1 MKYFLFNHEG
11 SKNHGCEAIVRG
23 SMNIIENS
31 DEKAEFVLSS
41 NNPSDDEIINNIK
54 ENTVLANSVNTLVKD
69 FKTSLEEDLTVKSA
83 KTRDLT
89 KVEKLI
95 AAVDLKINNSET
107 YALQKMYSPI
117 VSDAEDCDICLSV
130 GGDTYCYG
138 DNHGIQVLT
147 RELKKRGKKTVLWG
161 ASIGAEDLSERKLE
175 SLRDFDAIF
184 TREPITYELLKENGA
199 NDNIYLF
206 SDPAFC
212 MERVEVEP
220 IDGFT
225 RENTLGFNISPLVAS
240 GDPRK
245 KEIVEDFLKFI
256 FENTTMKVL
265 LVPHVVE
272 ENNNDYDFMKPIFE
286 KFEHTGRIAILPP
299 DLEARQYKGYIA
311 GTRFFIGARTHSTIA
326 AYSSCVPTIALG
338 YSVKACVPTLVV
350 GYSVKARGIA
360 KDIFGEEKYVL
371 DIKAMTNY
379 GELRDE
385 FLKLLKNENEIRR
398 ELMKSIPLR
407 MRSAMEAGE
416 MLQKI

>member
-41 NNPSDDEIINNIK
+41 YNPSDDKIINNI
-54 ENTVLANSVNTLVKD
+54 
-69 FKTSLEEDLTVKSA
+69 TVKAA

-117 VSDAEDCDICLSV
+117 VSDAEDCDVCLSV

-245 KEIVEDFLKFI
+245 KEIAEDFLRFV

-311 GTRFFIGARTHSTIA
+311 GTRFFVGARTHSTIA
-326 AYSSCVPTIALG
+326 AYSSGVPTIAL
-338 YSVKACVPTLVV
+338 

-371 DIKAMTNY
+371 DIKAMTDY
-379 GELRDE
+379 EELRDE
-385 FLKLLKNENEIRR
+385 FLKLLENENEIRR
-398 ELMKSIPLR
+398 DLMKSIPLR

>member
-41 NNPSDDEIINNIK
+41 NNPSDDEILNNI
-54 ENTVLANSVNTLVKD
+54 
-69 FKTSLEEDLTVKSA
+69 TVKAA

-117 VSDAEDCDICLSV
+117 VSDAEDCDVCLSV

-245 KEIVEDFLKFI
+245 KEIAEDFLRFV

-311 GTRFFIGARTHSTIA
+311 GTRFFVGARTHSTIA
-326 AYSSCVPTIALG
+326 AYSSGVPTIALG
-338 YSVKACVPTLVV
+338 YSVKA
-350 GYSVKARGIA
+350 RGIA
-360 KDIFGEEKYVL
+360 KDVFGEEKYVL
-371 DIKAMTNY
+371 DIKAMTDY
-379 GELRDE
+379 EELRDE
-385 FLKLLKNENEIRR
+385 FLKMLENENEIRR

>member
-41 NNPSDDEIINNIK
+41 NNPSDDEIINNI
-54 ENTVLANSVNTLVKD
+54 
-69 FKTSLEEDLTVKSA
+69 TVKAA
-83 KTRDLT
+83 KTRELT

-199 NDNIYLF
+199 NENIYLF

-212 MERVEVEP
+212 MERVDVEP

-245 KEIVEDFLKFI
+245 KEIAEDFLKFI

-326 AYSSCVPTIALG
+326 AYSSGVPTIAL
-338 YSVKACVPTLVV
+338 

-379 GELRDE
+379 EELRDE

>member
-41 NNPSDDEIINNIK
+41 NNPSDDEIINNI
-54 ENTVLANSVNTLVKD
+54 
-69 FKTSLEEDLTVKSA
+69 TVKAA
-83 KTRDLT
+83 KTRELT

-117 VSDAEDCDICLSV
+117 VSDADDCDICLSV

-245 KEIVEDFLKFI
+245 KEIAEDFLTFI

-326 AYSSCVPTIALG
+326 AYSSGVPTIAL
-338 YSVKACVPTLVV
+338 

-371 DIKAMTNY
+371 DIKAMTDY
-379 GELRDE
+379 EELRDE
-385 FLKLLKNENEIRR
+385 FLKLLENENEIRR

>member
-1 MKYFLFNHEG
+1 MKYYLFNHEG

-41 NNPSDDEIINNIK
+41 YNPSDDKIINNI
-54 ENTVLANSVNTLVKD
+54 
-69 FKTSLEEDLTVKSA
+69 TVKA
-83 KTRDLT
+83 ARTRDLT

-117 VSDAEDCDICLSV
+117 VSDAEDCDVCLSV

-147 RELKKRGKKTVLWG
+147 RELKKRGKMTVLWG
-161 ASIGAEDLSERKLE
+161 ASIGARDLSERKLK

-184 TREPITYELLKENGA
+184 TREPITYELLKANGA

-245 KEIVEDFLKFI
+245 KEIAEDFLRFV

-311 GTRFFIGARTHSTIA
+311 GTRFFVGARTHSTIA
-326 AYSSCVPTIALG
+326 AYSSGVPTIAL
-338 YSVKACVPTLVV
+338 

-371 DIKAMTNY
+371 DIKAMTDY
-379 GELRDE
+379 EELRDE
-385 FLKLLKNENEIRR
+385 FLKLLENENEIRR
-398 ELMKSIPLR
+398 DLMKSIPLR

>member
-41 NNPSDDEIINNIK
+41 YNPSDDEILNNI
-54 ENTVLANSVNTLVKD
+54 
-69 FKTSLEEDLTVKSA
+69 TVKAA
-83 KTRDLT
+83 KTRALT
-89 KVEKLI
+89 KIEKLI

-117 VSDAEDCDICLSV
+117 VSDAEDCDVCLSV

-184 TREPITYELLKENGA
+184 TREPITNELLKENGA

-245 KEIVEDFLKFI
+245 KEIAEDFLRFV

-311 GTRFFIGARTHSTIA
+311 GTRFFVGARTHSTIA
-326 AYSSCVPTIALG
+326 AYSSGVPTIAL
-338 YSVKACVPTLVV
+338 

-371 DIKAMTNY
+371 DIKAMTDY
-379 GELRDE
+379 EELRDE
-385 FLKLLKNENEIRR
+385 FLKMLENENEIRR

>member
-41 NNPSDDEIINNIK
+41 NNPSDDEILNNI
-54 ENTVLANSVNTLVKD
+54 
-69 FKTSLEEDLTVKSA
+69 TVKAA
-83 KTRDLT
+83 KTRALT

-117 VSDAEDCDICLSV
+117 VSDAEDCDVCLSV

-184 TREPITYELLKENGA
+184 TREPITYELLKANGA

-245 KEIVEDFLKFI
+245 KEIAEDFLRFV

-265 LVPHVVE
+265 LIPHVVE

-286 KFEHTGRIAILPP
+286 KFEHTGRIAILPS

-311 GTRFFIGARTHSTIA
+311 GTRFFVGARTHSTIA
-326 AYSSCVPTIALG
+326 AYSSGVPTIAL
-338 YSVKACVPTLVV
+338 

-371 DIKAMTNY
+371 DIKAMTDY
-379 GELRDE
+379 EELRDE
-385 FLKLLKNENEIRR
+385 FLKLLENENEIRR
-398 ELMKSIPLR
+398 DLMKSIPLR

>member
-41 NNPSDDEIINNIK
+41 NNPSDDEILNNI
-54 ENTVLANSVNTLVKD
+54 
-69 FKTSLEEDLTVKSA
+69 TVKAA
-83 KTRDLT
+83 KTRALT

-117 VSDAEDCDICLSV
+117 VSDAEDCDVCLSV

-245 KEIVEDFLKFI
+245 KEIAEDFLRFV

-311 GTRFFIGARTHSTIA
+311 GTRFFVGARTHSTIA
-326 AYSSCVPTIALG
+326 AYSSGVPTIAL
-338 YSVKACVPTLVV
+338 

-371 DIKAMTNY
+371 DIKAMTDY
-379 GELRDE
+379 EELRDE
-385 FLKLLKNENEIRR
+385 FLKLLENENEIRR
-398 ELMKSIPLR
+398 DLMKSIPLR

>member
-41 NNPSDDEIINNIK
+41 YNPSDDEILNNI
-54 ENTVLANSVNTLVKD
+54 
-69 FKTSLEEDLTVKSA
+69 TVKAA

-245 KEIVEDFLKFI
+245 KEIAEDFLKFI

-326 AYSSCVPTIALG
+326 AYSSGVPTIAL
-338 YSVKACVPTLVV
+338 

-379 GELRDE
+379 EELRDE
-385 FLKLLKNENEIRR
+385 FLKLLENENEIRR

>member
-31 DEKAEFVLSS
+31 DGKAEFVLSS
-41 NNPSDDEIINNIK
+41 YNPSDDEILNNI
-54 ENTVLANSVNTLVKD
+54 
-69 FKTSLEEDLTVKSA
+69 TVKAA

-245 KEIVEDFLKFI
+245 KEIAEDFLKFI

-299 DLEARQYKGYIA
+299 DLEARQYKEYIA

-326 AYSSCVPTIALG
+326 AYSSGVPTIAL
-338 YSVKACVPTLVV
+338 

-371 DIKAMTNY
+371 DIKAMTDY
-379 GELRDE
+379 EELRDE
-385 FLKLLKNENEIRR
+385 FLKLLENENEIRR

>member
-41 NNPSDDEIINNIK
+41 NNPSDDEILNNI
-54 ENTVLANSVNTLVKD
+54 
-69 FKTSLEEDLTVKSA
+69 TVKAA
-83 KTRDLT
+83 KTRALT

-117 VSDAEDCDICLSV
+117 VSDAEDCDVCLSV

-184 TREPITYELLKENGA
+184 TREPITYELLKANGA

-245 KEIVEDFLKFI
+245 KEIAEDFLRFV

-265 LVPHVVE
+265 LIPHVVE

-311 GTRFFIGARTHSTIA
+311 GTRFFVGARTHSTIA
-326 AYSSCVPTIALG
+326 AYSSGVPTIAL
-338 YSVKACVPTLVV
+338 

-371 DIKAMTNY
+371 DIKAMTDY
-379 GELRDE
+379 EELRDE
-385 FLKLLKNENEIRR
+385 FLKLLENENEIRR
-398 ELMKSIPLR
+398 DLMKSIPLR

>member
-41 NNPSDDEIINNIK
+41 YNPSDDKIINNI
-54 ENTVLANSVNTLVKD
+54 
-69 FKTSLEEDLTVKSA
+69 TVKAA

-117 VSDAEDCDICLSV
+117 VSDAEDCDVCLSV

-184 TREPITYELLKENGA
+184 TREPITYELLKANGA

-245 KEIVEDFLKFI
+245 KEIAEDFLRFV

-286 KFEHTGRIAILPP
+286 KFEHTGRIAILPS

-311 GTRFFIGARTHSTIA
+311 GTRFFVGARTHSTIA
-326 AYSSCVPTIALG
+326 AYSSGVPTIAL
-338 YSVKACVPTLVV
+338 

-371 DIKAMTNY
+371 DIKAMTDY
-379 GELRDE
+379 EELRDE
-385 FLKLLKNENEIRR
+385 FLKLLENENEIRR

>member
-31 DEKAEFVLSS
+31 DGKAEFVLSS
-41 NNPSDDEIINNIK
+41 YNPSDDEIINNI
-54 ENTVLANSVNTLVKD
+54 
-69 FKTSLEEDLTVKSA
+69 TVKAA
-83 KTRDLT
+83 KTRELT

-245 KEIVEDFLKFI
+245 KEIAEDFLKFI

-326 AYSSCVPTIALG
+326 AYSSGVPTIAL
-338 YSVKACVPTLVV
+338 

-371 DIKAMTNY
+371 DIKAMTDY
-379 GELRDE
+379 EELRDE
-385 FLKLLKNENEIRR
+385 FLKLLENENEIRR

>member
-41 NNPSDDEIINNIK
+41 YNPSDDEIINNI
-54 ENTVLANSVNTLVKD
+54 
-69 FKTSLEEDLTVKSA
+69 TVKAA

-117 VSDAEDCDICLSV
+117 VSDAEDCDVCLSV

-184 TREPITYELLKENGA
+184 TREPITYELLKANGA

-245 KEIVEDFLKFI
+245 KEIAEDFLRFV

-265 LVPHVVE
+265 LIPHVVE

-311 GTRFFIGARTHSTIA
+311 GTRFFVGARTHSTIA
-326 AYSSCVPTIALG
+326 AYSSGVPTIAL
-338 YSVKACVPTLVV
+338 

-371 DIKAMTNY
+371 DIKAMTDY
-379 GELRDE
+379 EELRDE
-385 FLKLLKNENEIRR
+385 FLKLLENENEIRR

>member
-41 NNPSDDEIINNIK
+41 NNPSDDEIINNI
-54 ENTVLANSVNTLVKD
+54 
-69 FKTSLEEDLTVKSA
+69 TVKAA

-89 KVEKLI
+89 KIEKLI

-117 VSDAEDCDICLSV
+117 VSDAEDCDVCLSV

-245 KEIVEDFLKFI
+245 KEIAEDFLRFV

-311 GTRFFIGARTHSTIA
+311 GTRFFVGARTHSTIA
-326 AYSSCVPTIALG
+326 AYSSGVPTIAL
-338 YSVKACVPTLVV
+338 

-371 DIKAMTNY
+371 DIKAMTDY
-379 GELRDE
+379 EELRDE
-385 FLKLLKNENEIRR
+385 FLKLLENENEIRR
-398 ELMKSIPLR
+398 DLMKSIPLR

>member
-41 NNPSDDEIINNIK
+41 NNPSDDEILNNI
-54 ENTVLANSVNTLVKD
+54 
-69 FKTSLEEDLTVKSA
+69 TVKA
-83 KTRDLT
+83 ARTRALT

-107 YALQKMYSPI
+107 YALQKIYSPI
-117 VSDAEDCDICLSV
+117 VSDAEDCDVCLSV

-245 KEIVEDFLKFI
+245 KEIAEDFLRFV

-265 LVPHVVE
+265 LIPHVVE
-272 ENNNDYDFMKPIFE
+272 ENNNDYDFMKQVLKTYPTPA
-286 KFEHTGRIAILPP
+286 KILVSPVFVYNFG
-299 DLEARQYKGYIA
+299 D
-311 GTRFFIGARTHSTIA
+311 
-326 AYSSCVPTIALG
+326 YSSPVAVDLVKWLLEDKLFNVRVQIQMHKCLG
-338 YSVKACVPTLVV
+338 VK
-350 GYSVKARGIA
+350 
-360 KDIFGEEKYVL
+360 
-371 DIKAMTNY
+371 
-379 GELRDE
+379 
-385 FLKLLKNENEIRR
+385 
-398 ELMKSIPLR
+398 
-407 MRSAMEAGE
+407 
-416 MLQKI
+416 

>member
-41 NNPSDDEIINNIK
+41 NNPSDDEIINNI
-54 ENTVLANSVNTLVKD
+54 
-69 FKTSLEEDLTVKSA
+69 TVKAA
-83 KTRDLT
+83 KTRELT

-117 VSDAEDCDICLSV
+117 VSDADDCDICLSV

-245 KEIVEDFLKFI
+245 KEIAEDFLKFI

-272 ENNNDYDFMKPIFE
+272 ENNNDYGFMKPIFE
-286 KFEHTGRIAILPP
+286 KFEHTGRIVILPP

-326 AYSSCVPTIALG
+326 AYSSGVPTIAL
-338 YSVKACVPTLVV
+338 

-379 GELRDE
+379 EELRDE
-385 FLKLLKNENEIRR
+385 FLKLLENENEIRR

>member
-31 DEKAEFVLSS
+31 DGKAEFVLSS
-41 NNPSDDEIINNIK
+41 YNPSDDEILNNI
-54 ENTVLANSVNTLVKD
+54 
-69 FKTSLEEDLTVKSA
+69 TVKAA

-89 KVEKLI
+89 KIEKLI

-245 KEIVEDFLKFI
+245 KEIAEDFLKFI

-326 AYSSCVPTIALG
+326 AYSSGVPTIAL
-338 YSVKACVPTLVV
+338 

-379 GELRDE
+379 EELRDE
-385 FLKLLKNENEIRR
+385 FLKLLENENEIRR

>member
-31 DEKAEFVLSS
+31 DGKAEFVLSS
-41 NNPSDDEIINNIK
+41 YNPSDDEILNNI
-54 ENTVLANSVNTLVKD
+54 
-69 FKTSLEEDLTVKSA
+69 TVKAA

-245 KEIVEDFLKFI
+245 KEIAEDFLKFI

-326 AYSSCVPTIALG
+326 AYSSGVPTIAL
-338 YSVKACVPTLVV
+338 

-379 GELRDE
+379 EELRDE

>member
-41 NNPSDDEIINNIK
+41 YNPSDDKIINNI
-54 ENTVLANSVNTLVKD
+54 
-69 FKTSLEEDLTVKSA
+69 TVKA
-83 KTRDLT
+83 ARTRALT

-117 VSDAEDCDICLSV
+117 VSDAEDCDVCLSV

-184 TREPITYELLKENGA
+184 TREPITYELLKANGA

-245 KEIVEDFLKFI
+245 KEIAEDFLRFV

-265 LVPHVVE
+265 LIPHVVE

-311 GTRFFIGARTHSTIA
+311 GTRFFVGARTHSTIA
-326 AYSSCVPTIALG
+326 AYSSGVPTIAL
-338 YSVKACVPTLVV
+338 

-371 DIKAMTNY
+371 DIKAMTDY
-379 GELRDE
+379 EELRDE
-385 FLKLLKNENEIRR
+385 FLKLLENENEIRR

>member
-31 DEKAEFVLSS
+31 DEKAEFILSS
-41 NNPSDDEIINNIK
+41 NNPSDDEILNNI
-54 ENTVLANSVNTLVKD
+54 
-69 FKTSLEEDLTVKSA
+69 TVKAA
-83 KTRDLT
+83 KTRALT

-117 VSDAEDCDICLSV
+117 VSDAEDCDVCLSV

-245 KEIVEDFLKFI
+245 KEIAEDFLRFV

-311 GTRFFIGARTHSTIA
+311 GTRFFVGARTHSTIA
-326 AYSSCVPTIALG
+326 AYSSGVPTIAL
-338 YSVKACVPTLVV
+338 

-371 DIKAMTNY
+371 DIKAMTDY
-379 GELRDE
+379 EELRDE
-385 FLKLLKNENEIRR
+385 FLKLLENENEIRR
-398 ELMKSIPLR
+398 DLMKSIPLR